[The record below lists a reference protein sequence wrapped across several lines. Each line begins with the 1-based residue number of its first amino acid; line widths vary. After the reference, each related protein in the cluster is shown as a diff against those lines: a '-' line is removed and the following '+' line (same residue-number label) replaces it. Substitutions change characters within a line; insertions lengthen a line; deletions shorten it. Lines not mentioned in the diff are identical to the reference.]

1 MKHRNLRTIARTIA
15 RTIVTALLLTG
26 LLGSCLGVKSDI
38 SIRRNGSGS
47 ISLEYRISGD
57 LESLG
62 KLEGNA
68 LWPPLPVGR
77 GDFERTAARVP
88 GLSLDSF
95 NVKTGGGDVVS
106 RVKLDFAD
114 TQALLGFL
122 DAAGQRAALTRE
134 GDRQC
139 LSLSLGGGNRALD
152 QDLAALVLTVCE
164 GYSLEMNFSLPGDAE
179 MALFDGNG
187 RRLDAPPAGWVVA
200 HQGGPGISVPM
211 GRLLTSEETLRL
223 EIRWAW

>member
-1 MKHRNLRTIARTIA
+1 MI
-15 RTIVTALLLTG
+15 TALLLTC

-47 ISLEYRISGD
+47 ISLEYRISGE

-68 LWPPLPVGR
+68 AWPPLPVGR

-95 NVKTGGGDVVS
+95 SVKTEGGDVVS

-122 DAAGQRAALTRE
+122 DAAGQRASLTRD
-134 GDRQC
+134 GGRQC
-139 LSLSLGGGNRALD
+139 LSLVLGGGNQALD
-152 QDLAALVLTVCE
+152 GDLAALVLTACE
-164 GYSLEMNFSLPGDAE
+164 GYALEMNFSLPGDAE
-179 MALFDGNG
+179 MALFDASG
-187 RRLDAPPAGWVVA
+187 RSLEAPPAGWVITN
-200 HQGGPGISVPM
+200 QGKPGVSVPM
-211 GRLLTSEETLRL
+211 GRLLTSEEALRL
-223 EIRWAW
+223 EIRWAL